1 MTPQAHLGPGAN
13 PNHHRPAV
21 LVWQLQI
28 NLKPLHSL
36 FAVALK
42 AMANP
47 PTKGNQQGLVQVSAF
62 IDPALREHLRE
73 LGGGNVSLGLRLAIT
88 QPGTTPSG
96 AHWIGRECQLQP
108 TRHNNGPMVLSMPE
122 GILAEGIGASS
133 LLIDAEAGKLAFI
146 APADAG
152 AITDIGLADLALMA
166 GRLVAAVLAACAHP
180 DAAVKTQVIGPLRI
194 TRLGHGLVELAPAG
208 AGESPDCA
216 VCLPIRQAL
225 QLAAELA
232 GLLAR
237 RVEQH
242 QMQVAGLNSTL
253 AEPMEVQP

>member
-1 MTPQAHLGPGAN
+1 MTPQAHLGRGVN
-13 PNHHRPAV
+13 PNRHRPAV
-21 LVWQLQI
+21 LAWRLQI
-28 NLKPLHSL
+28 NPKQLHSL

-42 AMANP
+42 AMPNT
-47 PTKGNQQGLVQVSAF
+47 PTKGTQGLVQVAAF
-62 IDPALREHLRE
+62 VEPEIRDHLRD
-73 LGGGNVSLGLRLAIT
+73 LGDGNISQGLRLAICS
-88 QPGTTPSG
+88 PDYAPSG
-96 AHWIGRECQLQP
+96 ALWVGHECQLP
-108 TRHNNGPMVLSMPE
+108 DPRHGGTGPMVLAMAE
-122 GILAEGIGASS
+122 GVLAEGIGPSS

-146 APADAG
+146 APGDAG

-225 QLAAELA
+225 QLAAEVA

>member
-1 MTPQAHLGPGAN
+1 MTPQAHPGRGVNPNRHRPGA
-13 PNHHRPAV
+13 
-21 LVWQLQI
+21 LVWRQSV
-28 NLKPLHSL
+28 KPKVVHSL
-36 FAVALK
+36 FLTEQER
-42 AMANP
+42 MNNQP
-47 PTKGNQQGLVQVSAF
+47 PKGGTDLVQVSAY

-96 AHWIGRECQLQP
+96 AHWIGRECQFQP
-108 TRHNNGPMVLSMPE
+108 TRHNNGPSVLSMPE

-146 APADAG
+146 APGDAG

-180 DAAVKTQVIGPLRI
+180 EAAVRTQVIGPLRI

-208 AGESPDCA
+208 ADESPDCA

-237 RVEQH
+237 RVEAH
-242 QMQVAGLNSTL
+242 QAAVADLNASL
-253 AEPMEVQP
+253 AEPVEVQP